1 MSDHPTEARIE
12 LPFWWADAV
21 PGEIYA
27 DTDDDRMSFVL
38 SLAARNVAEET
49 GGPFGSAIF
58 ETGTGRLVA
67 AGVNLVVASTMAIA
81 HAEMVAIAM
90 AGVAIDSHDLAALGA
105 TELVATTE
113 PCAMCLGAV
122 GWSGV
127 TRLVCGAR
135 DEDARA
141 VGFDEGAKP
150 EHWVSDLEAAGIE
163 VVQDV
168 HRVDAARV
176 LVEYAE
182 SGGLIYNGRAA
193 LNTNPGD

>member
-1 MSDHPTEARIE
+1 MSHPLSASIV
-12 LPFWWADAV
+12 LPDWWAEQLADPV
-21 PGEIYA
+21 VA
-27 DTDDDRMSFVL
+27 DTLEDRMAFVIG
-38 SLAARNVAEET
+38 LAERNVAEET
-49 GGPFGSAIF
+49 GGPFGAAVF
-58 ETGTGRLVA
+58 ETDSGRLIA
-67 AGVNLVVASTMAIA
+67 AGVNLVVAASMAIA

-90 AGVAIDSHDLAALGA
+90 AGVAVGSHDVASLGR
-105 TELVATTE
+105 TQLVATVE
-113 PCAMCLGAV
+113 PCAMCMGAV

-127 TRLVCGAR
+127 TSLVCGAR

-150 EHWVSDLEAAGIE
+150 ADWITDLTEAGIE
-163 VVQDV
+163 VTTDV
-168 HRVDAARV
+168 LRADAARI